1 MESISTAN
9 WLERPAAAA
18 LKPSPALYDRPV
30 ASMSWPLAQ
39 RTQPFS
45 DSTTVT
51 GSVGISSFS
60 DRALASARSTIGER
74 RSSP

>member
-1 MESISTAN
+1 VESINTAN
-9 WLERPAAAA
+9 WLERPAAAV

-30 ASMSWPLAQ
+30 ASISWPLAE

-51 GSVGISSFS
+51 FSFGSRSFPV
-60 DRALASARSTIGER
+60 RALASARSTIGER